1 MGCMIDEPTRRLV
14 AKPDPPPD
22 VAPTGELDAPTSAPP
37 GYGIVS
43 DRSSSRPATF
53 SEREQPTL
61 ASPNS
66 VTSPS
71 PASLEDRLTGAVDR
85 IRQLE
90 SDLEGVCA
98 QLAHLSDAVSMEQM
112 RGRAARMGRYLL
124 WGAVIAAMATF
135 WMLLRLRTGSH

>member
-1 MGCMIDEPTRRLV
+1 MGCMTDELTSRLV
-14 AKPDPPPD
+14 AKPDPRPD
-22 VAPTGELDAPTSAPP
+22 SAPIRELDAPTSGPP
-37 GYGIVS
+37 GYGIVP
-43 DRSSSRPATF
+43 DRPSSQPAAF

-71 PASLEDRLTGAVDR
+71 PASLEDRLTGAIDR

-90 SDLEGVCA
+90 SDLEAIYA
-98 QLAHLSDAVSMEQM
+98 QLEHLSDALSMEQM
-112 RGRAARMGRYLL
+112 RRRAARMGRYLL

-135 WMLLRLRTGSH
+135 WMLLRLRAGSH

>member
-1 MGCMIDEPTRRLV
+1 MGHMTDESTRRRV
-14 AKPDPPPD
+14 SKSDPGPDL
-22 VAPTGELDAPTSAPP
+22 APTGESDSLTCAPSGCGT
-37 GYGIVS
+37 VS
-43 DRSSSRPATF
+43 DRPSSQPAAF

-71 PASLEDRLTGAVDR
+71 GVSLEDRLNGAIDR

-90 SDLEGVCA
+90 SDLENIYA
-98 QLAHLSDAVSMEQM
+98 QLEHLSDAVSTEQM

-124 WGAVIAAMATF
+124 WGAIIAAMATF
-135 WMLLRLRTGSH
+135 WMLLRLRAGSH

>member
-1 MGCMIDEPTRRLV
+1 MTDEPTRRQV
-14 AKPDPPPD
+14 ASQDATRDLPQTDESD
-22 VAPTGELDAPTSAPP
+22 AVTGTAR
-37 GYGIVS
+37 GFGIVPE
-43 DRSSSRPATF
+43 RPSARPEAF

-66 VTSPS
+66 VSGA
-71 PASLEDRLTGAVDR
+71 PATLEDRLNHVVDKVR
-85 IRQLE
+85 QMETDLESLYAQLE
-90 SDLEGVCA
+90 
-98 QLAHLSDAVSMEQM
+98 HLSDAVSTEQL